1 MDNHALSG
9 GDHSLNMC
17 VSDRQRICVVT
28 ETYPPEINGVA
39 FTLAHLVKELLGLG
53 HAVSVVRPFQWALD
67 SFGCDN
73 DSAVTLVRGLPLP
86 GYKGLQ
92 FGLPAGGLLRRCW
105 TRHRPD
111 VVYVATEGPLGWSAV
126 RIAQCLG
133 IPVLTGFHTNYHS
146 YSRHYRVGWLQRLVF
161 RYLCGFH
168 NRSTGTL
175 VPSIDLR
182 DRLQARGFRNVSV
195 LGRGV
200 DSQLF
205 APEHRSREL
214 RSDWGLS
221 DTDLAI
227 VYVGRIAPEKN
238 LGLAVD
244 AYRAMKRVSAS
255 LKFVIIGDGPLRASL
270 QKEHNDLIFLGTH
283 TGERLARHYASAD
296 VFLFPSETETF
307 GNVTLEGMASGLVV
321 MAYDYAAAKI
331 HITHGETGVLVPYGD
346 SRAFVES
353 AVGLVREPQSLQTIR
368 RQAREYVTSLCWPHV
383 VKSFET
389 LLLGA
394 RDQSDTAPNPW
405 ITRRGLAT

>member
-1 MDNHALSG
+1 M
-9 GDHSLNMC
+9 
-17 VSDRQRICVVT
+17 
-28 ETYPPEINGVA
+28 
-39 FTLAHLVKELLGLG
+39 
-53 HAVSVVRPFQWALD
+53 LD
-67 SFGCDN
+67 P
-73 DSAVTLVRGLPLP
+73 A
-86 GYKGLQ
+86 
-92 FGLPAGGLLRRCW
+92 PAGCGVCGNR
-105 TRHRPD
+105 
-111 VVYVATEGPLGWSAV
+111 GPLGWSAV

-175 VPSIDLR
+175 VPSVDLR
-182 DRLQARGFRNVSV
+182 DRLQARGFKNVRV

-214 RSDWGLS
+214 RRDWGVS

-244 AYRAMKRVSAS
+244 AYHAMKRFSAS

-270 QKEHNDLIFLGTH
+270 QKEHADLIFLGTH

-296 VFLFPSETETF
+296 VFLFP
-307 GNVTLEGMASGLVV
+307 VKRKHLEMSHWKEWQ
-321 MAYDYAAAKI
+321 AA
-331 HITHGETGVLVPYGD
+331 
-346 SRAFVES
+346 
-353 AVGLVREPQSLQTIR
+353 
-368 RQAREYVTSLCWPHV
+368 W
-383 VKSFET
+383 
-389 LLLGA
+389 
-394 RDQSDTAPNPW
+394 W
-405 ITRRGLAT
+405 

>member
-1 MDNHALSG
+1 MY
-9 GDHSLNMC
+9 

-39 FTLAHLVKELLGLG
+39 FTLAHLVKGLLGLG

-67 SFGCDN
+67 SFGGD
-73 DSAVTLVRGLPLP
+73 DHSAVTLVRGLPLP

-92 FGLPAGGLLRRCW
+92 FGLPAGGVLRRCW

-175 VPSIDLR
+175 VPSMDLR
-182 DRLQARGFRNVSV
+182 DRLQARGFKNVSV

-214 RSDWGLS
+214 RRDWGLS
-221 DTDLAI
+221 DTDLAV

-244 AYRAMKRVSAS
+244 AYRAMKRFSAS

-270 QKEHNDLIFLGTH
+270 QNEHSDLIFLGTH
-283 TGERLARHYASAD
+283 TGERLA
-296 VFLFPSETETF
+296 
-307 GNVTLEGMASGLVV
+307 
-321 MAYDYAAAKI
+321 
-331 HITHGETGVLVPYGD
+331 
-346 SRAFVES
+346 
-353 AVGLVREPQSLQTIR
+353 
-368 RQAREYVTSLCWPHV
+368 
-383 VKSFET
+383 
-389 LLLGA
+389 
-394 RDQSDTAPNPW
+394 
-405 ITRRGLAT
+405 

>member
-1 MDNHALSG
+1 MRCQWCVHASG
-9 GDHSLNMC
+9 RWIPSAA
-17 VSDRQRICVVT
+17 I
-28 ETYPPEINGVA
+28 
-39 FTLAHLVKELLGLG
+39 
-53 HAVSVVRPFQWALD
+53 
-67 SFGCDN
+67 N
-73 DSAVTLVRGLPLP
+73 DSAATLVRGLPLP

-126 RIAQCLG
+126 RVAQCLG

-146 YSRHYRVGWLQRLVF
+146 YSRHYRLGWLQRLVF

-175 VPSIDLR
+175 VPSLDLR
-182 DRLQARGFRNVSV
+182 DRLQARGFKNVSV

-205 APEHRSREL
+205 APEHRSRRTAPRL
-214 RSDWGLS
+214 GCCRTRTSL
-221 DTDLAI
+221 LL
-227 VYVGRIAPEKN
+227 YVGRIAPEKN

-244 AYRAMKRVSAS
+244 AYRAMRRLARSFRSSSSSATGRCAPACKRNIPIS
-255 LKFVIIGDGPLRASL
+255 FFPDT
-270 QKEHNDLIFLGTH
+270 Q

-346 SRAFVES
+346 STAFVES
-353 AVGLVREPQSLQTIR
+353 AVELVREPQSLQKI
-368 RQAREYVTSLCWPHV
+368 
-383 VKSFET
+383 
-389 LLLGA
+389 GA
-394 RDQSDTAPNPW
+394 RRVST
-405 ITRRGLAT
+405 